1 MGLLV
6 VCSGGK
12 QSHKNEL
19 VRAGLDRICL
29 HANLRLVYTRTHYVP
44 DSREPD
50 TILTVEREEL
60 VNTLKEC
67 MPSIHLHILRYTG
80 EGRYNI
86 RVFILSILQ
95 YHILGIVMIRTKYEV
110 CSHYS

>member
-1 MGLLV
+1 MQV
-6 VCSGGK
+6 WTVY
-12 QSHKNEL
+12 
-19 VRAGLDRICL
+19 VR
-29 HANLRLVYTRTHYVP
+29 HAKVRLVYTRTPDVP
-44 DSREPD
+44 DIREPD

-67 MPSIHLHILRYTG
+67 MPSIHLHILRYTW